1 MIPEGRRAV
10 SLFWLLNA
18 CMQFYIQ
25 MTTEMAPKKSGRLQ
39 GACCFLPFE
48 IVLLLVEDKEEGEV
62 EAVFRG

>member
-1 MIPEGRRAV
+1 MH
-10 SLFWLLNA
+10 A

-25 MTTEMAPKKSGRLQ
+25 MTTEMAPKKKVV
-39 GACCFLPFE
+39 AYKVHAAFWPFE

>member
-1 MIPEGRRAV
+1 MH
-10 SLFWLLNA
+10 A

>member
-1 MIPEGRRAV
+1 
-10 SLFWLLNA
+10 
-18 CMQFYIQ
+18 MQFYIQ
-25 MTTEMAPKKSGRLQ
+25 MTTEMAPKKKSGRLQ